1 MTKLLRQA
9 LPLVMGKRYPV
20 RLEIC
25 VRSRPPGI
33 KWDGAS
39 GVHLAVGRAGDMFFV
54 LIWKNSQ
61 SGRMHVI
68 TMLKKIVYD
77 AFEK

>member
-1 MTKLLRQA
+1 MTKLLWQA
-9 LPLVMGKRYPV
+9 LPLLMGTRQAGGLCFHRGSGEIKR
-20 RLEIC
+20 
-25 VRSRPPGI
+25 
-33 KWDGAS
+33 DGAA
-39 GVHLAVGRAGDMFFV
+39 GLHLAVGRAGDMFFV
-54 LIWKNSQ
+54 LIRKNSP

>member
-1 MTKLLRQA
+1 M
-9 LPLVMGKRYPV
+9 KR
-20 RLEIC
+20 
-25 VRSRPPGI
+25 
-33 KWDGAS
+33 DGAA
-39 GVHLAVGRAGDMFFV
+39 GLHLVVGRAGDMFFV
-54 LIWKNSQ
+54 LIRKNSP

>member
-1 MTKLLRQA
+1 
-9 LPLVMGKRYPV
+9 
-20 RLEIC
+20 
-25 VRSRPPGI
+25 
-33 KWDGAS
+33 
-39 GVHLAVGRAGDMFFV
+39 MFFV
-54 LIWKNSQ
+54 LIRKNSP

>member
-1 MTKLLRQA
+1 MTKLLWQA
-9 LPLVMGKRYPV
+9 LPLLMGTRQAGGLCFIARSGEIKR
-20 RLEIC
+20 
-25 VRSRPPGI
+25 
-33 KWDGAS
+33 DGAA

-54 LIWKNSQ
+54 LIWKNSP
-61 SGRMHVI
+61 SGRMHVV